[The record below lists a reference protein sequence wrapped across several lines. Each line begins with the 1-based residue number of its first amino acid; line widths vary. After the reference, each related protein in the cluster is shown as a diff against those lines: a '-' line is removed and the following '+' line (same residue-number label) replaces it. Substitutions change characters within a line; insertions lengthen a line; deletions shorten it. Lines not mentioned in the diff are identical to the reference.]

1 MLKKDFKGKITED
14 EIIAFSRENMA
25 KYKAPTQ
32 VKFVYELPKNQV
44 GKVLRYK
51 LREM

>member
-1 MLKKDFKGKITED
+1 MKEDFKGNINED
-14 EIIAFSRENMA
+14 DIIAFSMENMA
-25 KYKAPTQ
+25 KYKAPTK
-32 VKFVYELPKNQV
+32 VSFVDELPKNQV